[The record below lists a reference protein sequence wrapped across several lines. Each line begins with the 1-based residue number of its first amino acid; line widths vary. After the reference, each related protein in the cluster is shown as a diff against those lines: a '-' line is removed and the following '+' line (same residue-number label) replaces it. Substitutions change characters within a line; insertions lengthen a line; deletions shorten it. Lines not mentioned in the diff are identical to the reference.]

1 MLAMFEA
8 IAADPSRF
16 ASECWA
22 WCNPFQGNDA
32 AWSVP
37 LTFIALQWVLF
48 LIAPGHPTRVMGPSG
63 VSAIYPANG
72 FAAMFGTAAFYYCAH
87 IGGYLNFFDFVRE
100 SYAHHGE
107 ITCALNM
114 IGFAATVLLYL
125 RGRFSPDCGD
135 AKLDGP
141 LRDMYWGVE
150 LHPLILGTRVKLLCC
165 RVGMMYWTLM
175 CVTAPVLSALNSD
188 TGLPSNAIL
197 ASCAIQMVY
206 NVKFFL
212 WEDGYINSMDMAVDK
227 AGFMICWGCLA
238 YVPSVYTLVCYYLA
252 KMGPS
257 NDVITVPMAVG
268 MFVAG
273 MVLTLLNYWVDVQRT
288 RFRDSDGKENIWG
301 AKPVVLRAPYVTED
315 GKKRM
320 SCLLCSGWW
329 GALGG
334 ARAMR
339 AQSRELQCACGSAG
353 SALTRAN
360 PH

>member
-1 MLAMFEA
+1 
-8 IAADPSRF
+8 
-16 ASECWA
+16 
-22 WCNPFQGNDA
+22 
-32 AWSVP
+32 
-37 LTFIALQWVLF
+37 
-48 LIAPGHPTRVMGPSG
+48 
-63 VSAIYPANG
+63 
-72 FAAMFGTAAFYYCAH
+72 
-87 IGGYLNFFDFVRE
+87 
-100 SYAHHGE
+100 
-107 ITCALNM
+107 
-114 IGFAATVLLYL
+114 
-125 RGRFSPDCGD
+125 
-135 AKLDGP
+135 
-141 LRDMYWGVE
+141 
-150 LHPLILGTRVKLLCC
+150 
-165 RVGMMYWTLM
+165 
-175 CVTAPVLSALNSD
+175 
-188 TGLPSNAIL
+188 
-197 ASCAIQMVY
+197 
-206 NVKFFL
+206 
-212 WEDGYINSMDMAVDK
+212 MDMAVDK

-339 AQSRELQCACGSAG
+339 AQSRELQCACGSA
-353 SALTRAN
+353 LTRAN